1 LPANRE
7 RELEREPPL
16 TLPVAVGIVVLV
28 VALKRGV
35 RMAKTPK
42 TASRPQNRRGSPE
55 AIEKRRVAR
64 LFNDILGGR
73 GHGAQKRDGRTEKRR
88 QRLMRELESG
98 KVRGARELKPLDVLQ
113 RVNEL
118 LSLGEPLSAIRKI
131 TKVRKNAVPA
141 ESMVDVVS
149 RLHKA
154 YGFRPECYRFV
165 GVGDEVLRSAG
176 VVGHEVPRRGRLRKR
191 AA

>member
-1 LPANRE
+1 
-7 RELEREPPL
+7 
-16 TLPVAVGIVVLV
+16 
-28 VALKRGV
+28 
-35 RMAKTPK
+35 MAKSNR
-42 TASRPQNRRGSPE
+42 TAPRTANRRGSPE

-73 GHGAQKRDGRTEKRR
+73 GSGALKHDGRTEKRR

-98 KVRGARELKPLDVLQ
+98 KVRGSREMKPLDVLQ

-118 LSLGEPLSAIRKI
+118 LDLGEPLSSIRKVA
-131 TKVRKNAVPA
+131 KVRKNAVPA
-141 ESMVDVVS
+141 ESIVEVVS

-165 GVGDEVLRSAG
+165 GVADDVLRTAG
-176 VVGHEVPRRGRLRKR
+176 VVGADGPRRARPRRRVG
-191 AA
+191 

>member
-1 LPANRE
+1 
-7 RELEREPPL
+7 
-16 TLPVAVGIVVLV
+16 
-28 VALKRGV
+28 
-35 RMAKTPK
+35 MAKTIRPTPK
-42 TASRPQNRRGSPE
+42 PPNRRGSPE

-73 GHGAQKRDGRTEKRR
+73 RAGAHTHDGRTEKRR

-118 LSLGEPLSAIRKI
+118 LDLGEPMSSIRKV
-131 TKVRKNAVPA
+131 TRVRRTAVPA
-141 ESMVDVVS
+141 ESMVEVVS
-149 RLHKA
+149 RLHRA

-165 GVGDEVLRSAG
+165 GVTEDVLRSAG
-176 VVGHEVPRRGRLRKR
+176 VLGGDAPRKARTRRR
-191 AA
+191 AARTA

>member
-1 LPANRE
+1 
-7 RELEREPPL
+7 
-16 TLPVAVGIVVLV
+16 
-28 VALKRGV
+28 
-35 RMAKTPK
+35 MAKTTR
-42 TASRPQNRRGSPE
+42 TAPRAQNRRGSPE

-73 GHGAQKRDGRTEKRR
+73 GHGVHKRDGRTEKRR

-118 LSLGEPLSAIRKI
+118 MSLGEPLSSIRKVA
-131 TKVRKNAVPA
+131 KVRKGIVPA
-141 ESMVDVVS
+141 ESMVEVVG

-154 YGFRPECYRFV
+154 YNFRPECYRFV
-165 GVGDEVLRSAG
+165 GVGDDVLRSAG
-176 VVGHEVPRRGRLRKR
+176 VLSAEAPRRGRPRKR

>member
-1 LPANRE
+1 
-7 RELEREPPL
+7 
-16 TLPVAVGIVVLV
+16 
-28 VALKRGV
+28 
-35 RMAKTPK
+35 MAKTVKPAPK
-42 TASRPQNRRGSPE
+42 PPNRRGSPE

-73 GHGAQKRDGRTEKRR
+73 GSGASKRDGRTEKRR

-98 KVRGARELKPLDVLQ
+98 KVRGSREMKPLDVLQ

-118 LSLGEPLSAIRKI
+118 MDLGEPLSSIRKV
-131 TKVRKNAVPA
+131 TKVRKHTVPP
-141 ESMVDVVS
+141 ESIVEVVS

-165 GVGDEVLRSAG
+165 GVDDDVLRSAG
-176 VVGHEVPRRGRLRKR
+176 VLSAESPKRPRPRRR

>member
-1 LPANRE
+1 
-7 RELEREPPL
+7 
-16 TLPVAVGIVVLV
+16 
-28 VALKRGV
+28 
-35 RMAKTPK
+35 MAKNNRIAPK
-42 TASRPQNRRGSPE
+42 ALNRRGSPE

-73 GHGAQKRDGRTEKRR
+73 GNGNHRRDGRTEKRR

-98 KVRGARELKPLDVLQ
+98 KVRGAHELKPLDVLQ

-118 LSLGEPLSAIRKI
+118 LSLGEPISAIRKI
-131 TKVRKNAVPA
+131 AKVRKATVPP
-141 ESMVDVVS
+141 ESMVEVVS

-165 GVGDEVLRSAG
+165 GVGDDVLRSAG
-176 VVGHEVPRRGRLRKR
+176 VLDGESRRGRARKR

>member
-1 LPANRE
+1 
-7 RELEREPPL
+7 
-16 TLPVAVGIVVLV
+16 
-28 VALKRGV
+28 
-35 RMAKTPK
+35 MAKITK
-42 TASRPQNRRGSPE
+42 TASKPQNRRGSPE

-73 GHGAQKRDGRTEKRR
+73 GHGAHKRDGRTEKRR

-131 TKVRKNAVPA
+131 TKIRKTGVSE
-141 ESMVDVVS
+141 ESIVDVVS

-176 VVGHEVPRRGRLRKR
+176 VVGHEAPRRVRTRKR